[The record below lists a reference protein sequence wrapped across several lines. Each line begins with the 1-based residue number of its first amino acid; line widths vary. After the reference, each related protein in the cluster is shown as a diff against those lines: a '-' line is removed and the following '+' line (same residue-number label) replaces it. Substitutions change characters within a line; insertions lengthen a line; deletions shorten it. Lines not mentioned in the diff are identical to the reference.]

1 MVKKQNSASRNFL
14 VLLIVAL
21 VAAFFIFDLGQ
32 YLTLEYLKSQR
43 QSFLDY
49 YDANTAL
56 TLAVYFGLYVAVA
69 ALSLPG
75 ATVMTLAG
83 GAVFGLA
90 TGLLVISFASTIG
103 ATLAFLISRFVLR
116 DFVQTKFKDKLK
128 AINDGVEREGDF
140 YLFTLRLIPLFPFFV
155 INLVMG
161 LTPMKAWRFYLVSQ
175 IGMLPGTIVFVNA
188 GSQLGSLESLAGI
201 LSPGP

>member
-56 TLAVYFGLYVAVA
+56 TLAVYFGL
-69 ALSLPG
+69 
-75 ATVMTLAG
+75 
-83 GAVFGLA
+83 
-90 TGLLVISFASTIG
+90 
-103 ATLAFLISRFVLR
+103 
-116 DFVQTKFKDKLK
+116 
-128 AINDGVEREGDF
+128 
-140 YLFTLRLIPLFPFFV
+140 
-155 INLVMG
+155 
-161 LTPMKAWRFYLVSQ
+161 
-175 IGMLPGTIVFVNA
+175 
-188 GSQLGSLESLAGI
+188 
-201 LSPGP
+201 